1 MVDET
6 KLFTLETSFET
17 LLWTHP
23 MRGCWPLMA
32 VDEWQPCLFTF
43 RRR

>member
-1 MVDET
+1 LDET

-23 MRGCWPLMA
+23 MRGCWHLTA
-32 VDEWQPCLFTF
+32 VGKRQPCLFIF
-43 RRR
+43 CRR